1 MCARYLYR
9 SDEIIRIP
17 GTWVKD
23 GYVYRQEKSAFITI
37 KILPPSLE
45 TGLFSA
51 LSLIDMNIIF
61 GVNSGL
67 YLSYKLLSY
76 ALPKFLTILL
86 VWAYI
91 SVTYFHSSCQPVF
104 PSLSFGWPS
113 WKTLTDQL
121 SYRICQFPY
130 FHSTFWSVFLC
141 FFLSLSLSEVLK
153 GIWIQKSAFKT
164 I

>member
-9 SDEIIRIP
+9 PDEIIRIP
-17 GTWVKD
+17 GALVKD

-37 KILPPSLE
+37 KILPPSLK
-45 TGLFSA
+45 TRLCSA

-61 GVNSGL
+61 EVNSDL
-67 YLSYKLLSY
+67 DLSYKLLSY

-91 SVTYFHSSCQPVF
+91 SVTYFHSSYQPVF
-104 PSLSFGWPS
+104 LSLYFWMTSLENTYRSAELQNLPVPLLSFNF
-113 WKTLTDQL
+113 LV
-121 SYRICQFPY
+121 
-130 FHSTFWSVFLC
+130 SVTV
-141 FFLSLSLSEVLK
+141 FFLSLWLSEVLK